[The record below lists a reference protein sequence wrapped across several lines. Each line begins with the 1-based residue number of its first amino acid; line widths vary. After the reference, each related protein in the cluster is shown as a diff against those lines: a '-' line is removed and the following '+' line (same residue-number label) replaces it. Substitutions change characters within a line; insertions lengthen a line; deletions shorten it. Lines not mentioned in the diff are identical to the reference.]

1 MIFTIEDVCDDLG
14 KKYPKMKREV
24 IKRVVQWGMRQ
35 VKGVLR
41 YEIPVLLDFYQG
53 TGVAFFNPESRE
65 RREKNSFKRMLKIQ
79 DIKAN
84 NKLKIEHMYS
94 KLKNEKK

>member
-1 MIFTIEDVCDDLG
+1 MIFTLEDVYADLG
-14 KKYPKMKREV
+14 KKYPKMKRDV

-35 VKGVLR
+35 IKGILQH
-41 YEIPVLLDFYQG
+41 EIPMLLDFYRG
-53 TGVAFFNPESRE
+53 TGVAFFNPESIE
-65 RREKNSFKRMLKIQ
+65 RREKRSFKRMLKLQ
-79 DIKAN
+79 DIEAK